1 MQPRKN
7 WIWFIALVTVVS
19 LAGACGGAAEE
30 PAEAPA
36 PEAAEEPVAEAT
48 QEPAAMPEL
57 EPEPAEPAA
66 PQLEGN
72 IVDSGDFFDWLT
84 SGSRTENA
92 TYYWTLSLTN
102 DTTQTLDITV
112 TFQFL
117 DDTEDVVKTE
127 TKTVRLSPAASTDIR
142 EEGSMS
148 HEDSLK
154 VSGYTYTYDWNIVQG

>member
-1 MQPRKN
+1 MQPRNN
-7 WIWFIALVTVVS
+7 WIWFIALVIVVS
-19 LAGACGGAAEE
+19 MAGACGGAAEE

-36 PEAAEEPVAEAT
+36 PEPVEPT
-48 QEPAAMPEL
+48 PEPAPMPEP

-66 PQLEGN
+66 PELAGN

-84 SGSRTENA
+84 SGSRTEDA

-102 DTTQTLDITV
+102 DTTQILDITV

-117 DDTEDVVKTE
+117 DDAEDVVKTE
-127 TKTVRLSPAASTDIR
+127 IQTVRLSPAASTDIR

-154 VSGYTYTYDWNIVQG
+154 VYGYTYTYDWKIIQG